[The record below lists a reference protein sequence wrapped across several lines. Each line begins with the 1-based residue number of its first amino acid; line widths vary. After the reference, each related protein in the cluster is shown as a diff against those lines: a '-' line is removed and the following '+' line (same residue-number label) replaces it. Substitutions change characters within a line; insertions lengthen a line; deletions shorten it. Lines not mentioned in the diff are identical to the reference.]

1 MSYNSLTNYYS
12 LNFQLMQHH
21 KYSLSDINEMLP
33 FERDLYVDMLMAHLN
48 EEKERQQKAN

>member
-33 FERDLYVDMLMAHLN
+33 FERDLYVDMLMAYLN
-48 EEKERQQKAN
+48 EEKDRQQKAN

>member
-21 KYSLSDINEMLP
+21 KYSLSDINEMIP
-33 FERDLYVDMLMAHLN
+33 FERDLYSDMLMAHIN
-48 EEKERQQKAN
+48 EEQERKQKAN

>member
-1 MSYNSLTNYYS
+1 
-12 LNFQLMQHH
+12 
-21 KYSLSDINEMLP
+21 MLP

>member
-1 MSYNSLTNYYS
+1 MSYNSLTNYYA

>member
-12 LNFQLMQHH
+12 LNFQLIHHH

-33 FERDLYVDMLMAHLN
+33 FERDLYVDMLMAYLN
-48 EEKERQQKAN
+48 EEKDRQQKAN

>member
-48 EEKERQQKAN
+48 EEKERQQRAN